1 MLVQAVA
8 MDLESGV
15 VQQLWC
21 AQPGCRG
28 GGASVMQTT
37 YASEASPH
45 LLVSQFVL
53 NNTRGSS
60 SVSMR
65 VDPAAVQPETSRV
78 GGGGG
83 SKFGSGTNCM
93 HWTSTPLELPA
104 HANADGNGVG
114 GDPSSSHTLSVGEL
128 SAANKKG
135 RKISLAVVADTS
147 SLNLTAD
154 AGGFSAP
161 QIRFSSRWSSAEAGK
176 QSEVLN
182 RKRERGSS

>member
-1 MLVQAVA
+1 MRVQAVA

-78 GGGGG
+78 GGGGAAVLG
-83 SKFGSGTNCM
+83 RLSHQKTAPAAA
-93 HWTSTPLELPA
+93 PL
-104 HANADGNGVG
+104 
-114 GDPSSSHTLSVGEL
+114 
-128 SAANKKG
+128 AAPLRPTCCG
-135 RKISLAVVADTS
+135 
-147 SLNLTAD
+147 
-154 AGGFSAP
+154 
-161 QIRFSSRWSSAEAGK
+161 
-176 QSEVLN
+176 
-182 RKRERGSS
+182 